1 MSGDVERLVALAQ
14 TLAAEQRRTLLE
26 FAEFLAA
33 RGAQAGIAVPPARE
47 TAGPRHEARPENET
61 VVRAIQRLTRTY
73 PMLDRRKLLVETSRC
88 VESHVMQGRPAVE
101 VIEELEV
108 VFARHYEAYRAR

>member
-1 MSGDVERLVALAQ
+1 MNGEVQRLIELARS
-14 TLAAEQRRTLLE
+14 LAPEQRQTLLE

-33 RGAQAGIAVPPARE
+33 RRGKVAVAEPVAEPQHE
-47 TAGPRHEARPENET
+47 PRPDNET

-88 VESHVMQGRPAVE
+88 VESHVMQGRAAAA

-108 VFARHYEAYRAR
+108 VFARHYDIMREQATE

>member
-1 MSGDVERLVALAQ
+1 VSGEEQRLLALARA
-14 TLAAEQRRTLLE
+14 LAPEQQRTLLE
-26 FAEFLAA
+26 FAEFLAV
-33 RGAQAGIAVPPARE
+33 RGMAGEAVGRAPRE
-47 TAGPRHEARPENET
+47 VPEPRHEPRPEGET

-88 VESHVMQGRPAVE
+88 VESHVLQGRAATE

-108 VFARHYEAYRAR
+108 VFARHYEACRDR